1 MSMIS
6 PRRTVTGSAGELP
19 GLGSRQ
25 SLLGTAVLIVPALLI
40 ASRGGLY
47 WQTIVGLGAA
57 YLVAALGYNVALGYG
72 RQFVFCQ
79 AGFMATGAY
88 AYALCQARGWS
99 GWAGAV
105 AALVVSV
112 AFAVIIGVTTAR
124 LREGYLALVTLSF
137 SQALLLIV
145 SLWPATGGDN
155 GIAVSLDGYQAP
167 LIGVVVTALILL
179 GIDRLMRSRAGRSMI
194 MVGADEQA
202 ATAMGVPV
210 ARTRVGI
217 LVVSALLGGAAGVI
231 LAGTLSFIST
241 ADFTIETTLL
251 LLTIIVVGGLASIWG
266 TVFGTILLVAVQQYL
281 ANSFPGLAA
290 FIYAGILFL
299 VLIVR
304 PGGLSSVMH
313 RRPRAADMAFLRR
326 LSAEAG
332 HFAAR
337 LGADRVGGGT
347 RRTAREPERAVSPS
361 PESAGPRPGS
371 AESPASAGAGPDS
384 ATPQLAPD
392 AGSARPGALPLL
404 EISDVSVD
412 FGGVHAVSRA
422 SLVLAEGEFLAVV
435 GPNGAGKS
443 TLLNAISGLV
453 TLSSGSIVMRG
464 HPLDRLR
471 GNERAARGIARTF
484 QHARL
489 FDGLTAADQVL
500 CGQYAAGG
508 YRFWDVLAR
517 TPRFIRAEARAMSM
531 TMELLARLHIE
542 RVAFSDSHEIS
553 GPEARLVG
561 LARALIGDPQVL
573 LLDEIAAACTEEE
586 KDYLCGLLLKVREQ
600 QGLAAMIVEHD
611 LNFVRMLADRVI
623 FMADGH
629 VLASGTPDE
638 VFSRQDV
645 LDAYVG
651 TSRLEPKVD

>member
-1 MSMIS
+1 MNMIPS
-6 PRRTVTGSAGELP
+6 RRTVTGSAGERP

-25 SLLGTAVLIVPALLI
+25 SLVGTAILIVPALLI
-40 ASRGGLY
+40 ASRGSLY

-57 YLVAALGYNVALGYG
+57 YLVAALGYNIALGYG

-99 GWAGAV
+99 GWVGAV
-105 AALVVSV
+105 AALVVST
-112 AFAVIIGVTTAR
+112 AFAVIIGMTTAR

-167 LIGVVVTALILL
+167 LIGVVVTAVILL
-179 GIDRLMRSRAGRSMI
+179 GIDRLMRSRTGRSMI

-241 ADFTIETTLL
+241 ANFTIETTLL

-299 VLIVR
+299 VLVIR

-326 LSAEAG
+326 LSTEAG

-337 LGADRVGGGT
+337 LTTDRRGGGAS
-347 RRTAREPERAVSPS
+347 RTAAEPDRAVPVT
-361 PESAGPRPGS
+361 
-371 AESPASAGAGPDS
+371 PDS
-384 ATPQLAPD
+384 ATPQLAQEAP
-392 AGSARPGALPLL
+392 STRSGALALL
-404 EISDVSVD
+404 EISDVSVH

-422 SLVLAEGEFLAVV
+422 SLTLAEGEFLAVV

-453 TLSSGSIVMRG
+453 TVSSGSIAMRG
-464 HPLDRLR
+464 HSLDRLR

-508 YRFWDVLAR
+508 YRFWDLLAR
-517 TPRFIRAEARAMSM
+517 TPKFIRAEARATSM

-542 RVAFSDSHEIS
+542 RVAFSASHEIS

-586 KDYLCGLLLKVREQ
+586 KAYLCRLLLQVREQ
-600 QGLAAMIVEHD
+600 QGLAAIIVEHD

-623 FMADGH
+623 FMADGQ

-638 VFSRQDV
+638 VFARQDV

>member
-1 MSMIS
+1 MNML
-6 PRRTVTGSAGELP
+6 PARRTVTGSAGERS

-25 SLLGTAVLIVPALLI
+25 SLVGTAILIVPALLI
-40 ASRGGLY
+40 ASRGSLY

-57 YLVAALGYNVALGYG
+57 YLVAALGYNIALGYG

-105 AALVVSV
+105 AALVVST
-112 AFAVIIGVTTAR
+112 AFAVIIGMTTAR

-167 LIGVVVTALILL
+167 LIGVVVTAVILL
-179 GIDRLMRSRAGRSMI
+179 GIDRLMRSRTGRSMI

-241 ADFTIETTLL
+241 ANFTIETTLL

-299 VLIVR
+299 VLVIR
-304 PGGLSSVMH
+304 PGGLRSVIH
-313 RRPRAADMAFLRR
+313 RRPREADMAFWRR
-326 LSAEAG
+326 LSTEAG

-337 LGADRVGGGT
+337 LTAGRRDGGAN
-347 RRTAREPERAVSPS
+347 RTADEPEPAISPN
-361 PESAGPRPGS
+361 PDSARVNTD
-371 AESPASAGAGPDS
+371 SAGAGPGG
-384 ATPQLAPD
+384 AARGQVPEALPT
-392 AGSARPGALPLL
+392 RPGALPLL
-404 EISDVSVD
+404 EISDVSVH

-453 TLSSGSIVMRG
+453 TLSSGTIVMRG
-464 HPLDRLR
+464 HSLDRLR

-508 YRFWDVLAR
+508 YRLWDLLAR
-517 TPRFIRAEARAMSM
+517 TPRFVRAEARAMSL
-531 TMELLARLHIE
+531 TMELLRRLHIE

-573 LLDEIAAACTEEE
+573 LLDEIAAACTADE
-586 KDYLCGLLLKVREQ
+586 KAYLCGLLLQLREQ
-600 QGLAAMIVEHD
+600 QGLAAIIVEHD

-623 FMADGH
+623 FMADGQ

-638 VFSRQDV
+638 VFSRPDV